1 MATVKALVDVMPA
14 WQIGLY
20 WGSIG
25 VLYGAMLR
33 MLTAAIQHHA
43 PQSQLG
49 AVSSRVQNIRLLALV
64 AGPLAGGLDAKHLS
78 IDITI
83 ASAAGIELVC
93 ALKFA
98 SRRSEATR
106 HRDA

>member
-25 VLYGAMLR
+25 VLYGAMLT

-64 AGPLAGGLDAKHLS
+64 AGPLAGGLDAKHLG

-83 ASAAGIELVC
+83 ASAAGIGLVC